1 MVNAGR
7 SLVGAALVALGVVYL
22 LDVAGVVEGGGV
34 VGRWWPVLLVALG
47 LLQAYGERRFSAV
60 AWVLIA
66 GGLLL
71 LAVTTGVFGQTA
83 WSVTW
88 PILVVLAGAWLLSG
102 WGRMRRG
109 QIEDPEFSRLSVFNS
124 IKLASR
130 ADALRRAALTAVF
143 GKLRLDLTG
152 ARLDPAG
159 ARLSATSVFGHIDV
173 IVPQGWAVEVRGLP
187 IAGAWDDTVSRRGV
201 GPDSPRLDVH
211 VLVVLGGVEVKH
223 RRRWGPDSRRPG

>member
-22 LDVAGVVEGGGV
+22 LDVAGVVAGGGV
-34 VGRWWPVLLVALG
+34 VGRWGPVRLVARG

-130 ADALRRAALTAVF
+130 AGALRRAALTAVF

-223 RRRWGPDSRRPG
+223 RRRWGPDSQRPG